1 MASILDLRRRI
12 RSVKSTRQITKAMKM
27 IAAAKLRRAQERAI
41 SGRPYANMLASVI
54 GSLMR
59 HIDLYDPQTGDV
71 RHPLLLAREE
81 KEALLIVVSGDKGF
95 AGGFNGNI
103 TKAAFRFISEH
114 SEEQIDIAPIG
125 RKGRDLFRRRYG
137 MATFVEKQGSENKAN
152 DPAADTD
159 DRDPGAPPPP
169 PEDKSR
175 GERKNQIEVAGDY
188 PGMLDKPSFDQVA
201 LMAREVVHR
210 YIEEE
215 LDAVYLVYNE
225 FKSVL
230 SQRVVVERILPI
242 IEPGQRDIKQAEEMS
257 QEEREEMALAAAH
270 SGISVREADSSEAE
284 QEAKKF
290 GTAEVDYI
298 YDQPPRELLDG
309 LLRQYVASQIYHALI
324 ESSAAEQAARMTAMD
339 AATSNASKMIDS
351 LTLTMNRVRQAAI
364 TKEIIEI
371 VSGAAALS

>member
-1 MASILDLRRRI
+1 MANVLDLRRRI

-27 IAAAKLRRAQERAI
+27 IAAAKLRRAQERAM
-41 SGRPYANMLASVI
+41 SGRPYASMLASVI

-59 HIDLYDPQTGDV
+59 HIDLYDPSTGDV

-95 AGGFNGNI
+95 AGGFNGNV

-114 SEEQIDIAPIG
+114 SEEQIDIAAIG

-137 MATFVEKQGSENKAN
+137 IAEFVEKERSPGDAN
-152 DPAADTD
+152 DPAAGTD
-159 DRDPGAPPPP
+159 DRDPGQGPP
-169 PEDKSR
+169 PEEKSR

-201 LMAREVVHR
+201 LLAREVVHR

-225 FKSVL
+225 FKSVMA
-230 SQRVVVERILPI
+230 QRVVVERILPV

-257 QEEREEMALAAAH
+257 HEEREEMARAAAS
-270 SGISVREADSSEAE
+270 SGISVKEADSGEAE

-339 AATSNASKMIDS
+339 AATSNASEMIDS

-371 VSGAAALS
+371 VSGAAAL